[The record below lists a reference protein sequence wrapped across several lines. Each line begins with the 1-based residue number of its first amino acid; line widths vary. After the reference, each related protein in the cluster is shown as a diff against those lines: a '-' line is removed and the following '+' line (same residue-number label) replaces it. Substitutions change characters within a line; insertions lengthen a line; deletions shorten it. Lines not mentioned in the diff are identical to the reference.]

1 MNNLID
7 KIIVIFTSRKVSSFK
22 SSTGFFSINFPD
34 GWRVAN
40 FSRKGYLFFQVITNR
55 AIIIKPIFLKDKSV
69 EEYLNNYR
77 LVFLKEGIS
86 PAEYEVNGLKI
97 VRWQYDFVNSKTIE
111 IKRLVYN
118 NSIILEIS
126 SFYESNL
133 DDKELHF
140 FKESTEDIFSTIKIK

>member
-1 MNNLID
+1 MNKTFNR
-7 KIIVIFTSRKVSSFK
+7 IIVKFITRKVSFFE
-22 SSTGFFSINFPD
+22 SSKGFFSINFPD

-40 FSRKGYLFFQVITNR
+40 FSSKEYLFFQDTTNR
-55 AIIIKPIFLKDKSV
+55 AITIKPIIVREKSV

-77 LVFLKEGIS
+77 LVFLKEEII
-86 PAEYEVNGLKI
+86 PVEYEVNGLKI
-97 VRWQYDFVNSKTIE
+97 IRWQYDFISSKTIE

-126 SFYESNL
+126 SFVESNL

-140 FKESTEDIFSTIKIK
+140 FKESTENIFSTIKIK